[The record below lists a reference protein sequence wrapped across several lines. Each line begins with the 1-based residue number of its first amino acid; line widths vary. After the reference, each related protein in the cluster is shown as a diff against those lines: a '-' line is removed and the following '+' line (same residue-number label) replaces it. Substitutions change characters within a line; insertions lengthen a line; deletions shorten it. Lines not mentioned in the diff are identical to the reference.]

1 MQPPNPQF
9 AEAVRGS
16 FERQPFLALIGASL
30 SRVEPGEVEIEL
42 PFRPDLLQQT
52 GTLHAGVLAALGDT
66 ACGYA
71 ALTLMPASAGVL
83 TAEFKVNL
91 MAPAGG
97 ERLVA
102 EGRVVKAGRMLTVA
116 QAEVFAQAAGA
127 RKLVALLTATL
138 VTVEG
143 RDGISD

>member
-71 ALTLMPASAGVL
+71 ALTLMPEGAEVWSV
-83 TAEFKVNL
+83 EFKINL
-91 MAPAGG
+91 LAPAAG
-97 ERLVA
+97 RRIVA
-102 EGRVVKAGRMLTVA
+102 LGRVVRSGRTLSVCAADVSTDERVVATMTGTVI
-116 QAEVFAQAAGA
+116 
-127 RKLVALLTATL
+127 R
-138 VTVEG
+138 
-143 RDGISD
+143 R